1 MPFRINK
8 KKNFLNAKRDEMLF
22 LIKGKKNKVKYL
34 QHAQNYIPV
43 FFELFNS
50 EILEVAKTFKSGGF
64 L

>member
-8 KKNFLNAKRDEMLF
+8 KKNFLNAKRDGNVVF
-22 LIKGKKNKVKYL
+22 DKKGKKNKVKYL

-50 EILEVAKTFKSGGF
+50 EILEVAKKLF
-64 L
+64 